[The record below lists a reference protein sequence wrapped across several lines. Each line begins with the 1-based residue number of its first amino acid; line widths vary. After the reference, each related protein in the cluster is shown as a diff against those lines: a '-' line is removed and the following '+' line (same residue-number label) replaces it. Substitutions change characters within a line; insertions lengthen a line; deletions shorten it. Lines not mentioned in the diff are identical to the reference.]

1 MKTLKLAYFGKTEQS
16 FLGKTGH
23 IIGLRF
29 LRKLNCLKICCYIR
43 GMKKKIILISTLFL
57 VLNVQNSYALPE
69 RKFKNCTELN
79 KVYVGG
85 VSEKKSSTNKN
96 KAGVIQ
102 ESKNAPKVSSKIYRD
117 NKGLDRDKDGIA
129 CEN

>member
-1 MKTLKLAYFGKTEQS
+1 
-16 FLGKTGH
+16 
-23 IIGLRF
+23 
-29 LRKLNCLKICCYIR
+29 
-43 GMKKKIILISTLFL
+43 MKKEIVIISILFL
-57 VLNVQNSYALPE
+57 VLNVQNSYAVPE

-85 VSEKKSSTNKN
+85 VAEKKSSKNKN

-102 ESKNAPKVSSKIYRD
+102 ESKNAPKVSSKIYRE
-117 NKGLDRDKDGIA
+117 NKRLDRDKDGIA